1 MGQVPLSASIAP
13 RLEIVAARRAPS
25 SLSAPRSTH
34 PRRGVMPRAAS
45 SRMLGLR
52 ASGTGWT
59 CPDSPRSAF
68 DERSDHV
75 VAAPHPGIAAD
86 AVAEL
91 YWHSALPLV
100 VQARGGEV
108 LHASGVL
115 MSRGVVALCG
125 ASKSGKSTI
134 AYGLH
139 RRGYRLWADDAV
151 AVEVTEPAITALPL
165 PFDVRLR
172 PATAA
177 LFGLGE
183 GAARLAGPV
192 TRASRR
198 DGLRRRSRPSASSG
212 AGRRLR
218 DACAS
223 EASEAYPA
231 LLANA
236 HCFSLEDPARK
247 RLMLDRY
254 LSLVARVPVM
264 ALAVPDGLERLP
276 AILDALER
284 GVRRAQAG
292 RAVTDTDR
300 LLRILARGEV
310 PADLEGR
317 ARGLIGNVVW
327 SRLFDRA
334 EAHGVVPLAARSLA
348 ALGWR
353 DVPAPVRAAFEA
365 ARRIN
370 AARNALVARALGRV
384 LEGLG
389 RAGVPVIPLKGV
401 GAVGVAVRRRGPPSV
416 R

>member
-1 MGQVPLSASIAP
+1 MGQVRPPSSIAP
-13 RLEIVAARRAPS
+13 RLEIVAAHREASSLRAPS
-25 SLSAPRSTH
+25 STDATTWRDAAG
-34 PRRGVMPRAAS
+34 GVIAYA
-45 SRMLGLR
+45 R
-52 ASGTGWT
+52 ASGERYWMDLPGLATF
-59 CPDSPRSAF
+59 CF

-115 MSRGVVALCG
+115 MPRGVVALCG

-151 AVEVTEPAITALPL
+151 ALEVTGPAITALPL

-183 GAARLAGPV
+183 GAARLAGPGDSSEPV
-192 TRASRR
+192 GRAPAPLEAVCILGR
-198 DGLRRRSRPSASSG
+198 GAAGSAIL
-212 AGRRLR
+212 APLK
-218 DACAS
+218 
-223 EASEAYPA
+223 ASEAYPA

-254 LSLVARVPVM
+254 LSLVARVPVV
-264 ALAVPDGLERLP
+264 ALAVPDGLEGLA

-284 GVRRAQAG
+284 AFGEPSR
-292 RAVTDTDR
+292 D
-300 LLRILARGEV
+300 AR
-310 PADLEGR
+310 
-317 ARGLIGNVVW
+317 
-327 SRLFDRA
+327 
-334 EAHGVVPLAARSLA
+334 
-348 ALGWR
+348 
-353 DVPAPVRAAFEA
+353 
-365 ARRIN
+365 
-370 AARNALVARALGRV
+370 
-384 LEGLG
+384 
-389 RAGVPVIPLKGV
+389 
-401 GAVGVAVRRRGPPSV
+401 
-416 R
+416 

>member
-25 SLSAPRSTH
+25 R
-34 PRRGVMPRAAS
+34 
-45 SRMLGLR
+45 LR
-52 ASGTGWT
+52 ASRGTHTTTWRDAAGGVVAHARASGERYWMDLPGLAT
-59 CPDSPRSAF
+59 FCF

-115 MSRGVVALCG
+115 MPRGVVALCG

-151 AVEVTEPAITALPL
+151 ALEVTESAIMALPL

-172 PATAA
+172 SATAA

-183 GAARLAGPV
+183 GAARLAGPGDSSEPIG
-192 TRASRR
+192 RAPAPLEAVCVLGR
-198 DGLRRRSRPSASSG
+198 G
-212 AGRRLR
+212 APGSLL
-218 DACAS
+218 APLK
-223 EASEAYPA
+223 ASEAYPA

-254 LSLVARVPVM
+254 LSLVARVPVI
-264 ALAVPDGLERLP
+264 ALAVPDGLEGLP
-276 AILDALER
+276 AMLDALER
-284 GVRRAQAG
+284 AFGEPG
-292 RAVTDTDR
+292 RD
-300 LLRILARGEV
+300 AR
-310 PADLEGR
+310 
-317 ARGLIGNVVW
+317 
-327 SRLFDRA
+327 
-334 EAHGVVPLAARSLA
+334 
-348 ALGWR
+348 
-353 DVPAPVRAAFEA
+353 
-365 ARRIN
+365 
-370 AARNALVARALGRV
+370 
-384 LEGLG
+384 
-389 RAGVPVIPLKGV
+389 
-401 GAVGVAVRRRGPPSV
+401 
-416 R
+416 

>member
-1 MGQVPLSASIAP
+1 MGQVPLSASVAP
-13 RLEIVAARRAPS
+13 RLEIVAARRASS
-25 SLSAPRSTH
+25 SLRAPRSTH
-34 PRRGVMPRAAS
+34 PTTWRDAAGGVFAYA
-45 SRMLGLR
+45 R
-52 ASGTGWT
+52 ASGERFWMDLPGVATF
-59 CPDSPRSAF
+59 CF

-75 VAAPHPGIAAD
+75 VAAPHPGIGAD

-115 MSRGVVALCG
+115 MPRGVVALCG

-151 AVEVTEPAITALPL
+151 AVGVTEPAIMAVPL

-183 GAARLAGPV
+183 GAARLAGPG
-192 TRASRR
+192 
-198 DGLRRRSRPSASSG
+198 DSSEP
-212 AGRRLR
+212 AGRAPAPLEAVCVLGRGEPGSLAPLR
-218 DACAS
+218 
-223 EASEAYPA
+223 ASEAYPA

-264 ALAVPDGLERLP
+264 ALAVPDGLEGLP
-276 AILDALER
+276 AMLDALER
-284 GVRRAQAG
+284 AFGEPSR
-292 RAVTDTDR
+292 D
-300 LLRILARGEV
+300 AR
-310 PADLEGR
+310 
-317 ARGLIGNVVW
+317 
-327 SRLFDRA
+327 
-334 EAHGVVPLAARSLA
+334 
-348 ALGWR
+348 
-353 DVPAPVRAAFEA
+353 
-365 ARRIN
+365 
-370 AARNALVARALGRV
+370 
-384 LEGLG
+384 
-389 RAGVPVIPLKGV
+389 
-401 GAVGVAVRRRGPPSV
+401 
-416 R
+416 

>member
-1 MGQVPLSASIAP
+1 MGQVRPSSPIAP
-13 RLEIVAARRAPS
+13 RLEIVAARREQA
-25 SLSAPRSTH
+25 SLSAPSRADATTW
-34 PRRGVMPRAAS
+34 RDAAGGVVAYA
-45 SRMLGLR
+45 R
-52 ASGTGWT
+52 ASGERYWMDLPGFATF
-59 CPDSPRSAF
+59 CF

-115 MSRGVVALCG
+115 MPRGVVALCG

-151 AVEVTEPAITALPL
+151 ALDVTEPAITALPL

-183 GAARLAGPV
+183 RAARLAGSGDSSKPV
-192 TRASRR
+192 GRAPAPLEAVCV
-198 DGLRRRSRPSASSG
+198 LRRGAPRSVILAP
-212 AGRRLR
+212 LK
-218 DACAS
+218 
-223 EASEAYPA
+223 ASEAYPA

-254 LSLVARVPVM
+254 LSLVARVPVV
-264 ALAVPDGLERLP
+264 ALNVPDGLEDLP

-284 GVRRAQAG
+284 AFGEPG
-292 RAVTDTDR
+292 RD
-300 LLRILARGEV
+300 AR
-310 PADLEGR
+310 
-317 ARGLIGNVVW
+317 
-327 SRLFDRA
+327 
-334 EAHGVVPLAARSLA
+334 
-348 ALGWR
+348 
-353 DVPAPVRAAFEA
+353 
-365 ARRIN
+365 
-370 AARNALVARALGRV
+370 
-384 LEGLG
+384 
-389 RAGVPVIPLKGV
+389 
-401 GAVGVAVRRRGPPSV
+401 
-416 R
+416 

>member
-13 RLEIVAARRAPS
+13 RLKIAAARRASS
-25 SLSAPRSTH
+25 SLRAPRCTH
-34 PRRGVMPRAAS
+34 ATTWRDAAGGVVAYA
-45 SRMLGLR
+45 R
-52 ASGTGWT
+52 ASGERYWMDLPGLATF
-59 CPDSPRSAF
+59 CF

-75 VAAPHPGIAAD
+75 VAAPHPGIGAD

-115 MSRGVVALCG
+115 MPRGVVALCG

-151 AVEVTEPAITALPL
+151 ALEVTEPAITALPL

-183 GAARLAGPV
+183 EAVRLAGGDSSEPMGRAPAPLEAV
-192 TRASRR
+192 CILDRTR
-198 DGLRRRSRPSASSG
+198 G
-212 AGRRLR
+212 APGSLML
-218 DACAS
+218 APLK
-223 EASEAYPA
+223 ASEAYPA

-254 LSLVARVPVM
+254 LSLVARVPIF
-264 ALAVPDGLERLP
+264 ALAVPDRLEGLP

-284 GVRRAQAG
+284 TFGEP
-292 RAVTDTDR
+292 DR
-300 LLRILARGEV
+300 GAR
-310 PADLEGR
+310 
-317 ARGLIGNVVW
+317 
-327 SRLFDRA
+327 
-334 EAHGVVPLAARSLA
+334 
-348 ALGWR
+348 
-353 DVPAPVRAAFEA
+353 
-365 ARRIN
+365 
-370 AARNALVARALGRV
+370 
-384 LEGLG
+384 
-389 RAGVPVIPLKGV
+389 
-401 GAVGVAVRRRGPPSV
+401 
-416 R
+416 

>member
-1 MGQVPLSASIAP
+1 MRQVPLSASIAP
-13 RLEIVAARRAPS
+13 RLEIVAARRAS
-25 SLSAPRSTH
+25 SRLRAQRGTH
-34 PRRGVMPRAAS
+34 PTTWRDAAGGVVAYA
-45 SRMLGLR
+45 R
-52 ASGTGWT
+52 ASGERYWVDLPGLATF
-59 CPDSPRSAF
+59 CF

-75 VAAPHPGIAAD
+75 VAAPHPGIGAD

-115 MSRGVVALCG
+115 MPRGVVALCG

-151 AVEVTEPAITALPL
+151 AVDVTEPAIMAVPL

-183 GAARLAGPV
+183 GAARLAGPG
-192 TRASRR
+192 
-198 DGLRRRSRPSASSG
+198 DSSEP
-212 AGRRLR
+212 AGRAPAPLEAVCVLGRGEPGSLASLR
-218 DACAS
+218 
-223 EASEAYPA
+223 ASEAYPA

-264 ALAVPDGLERLP
+264 ALAVPDGLEGLP
-276 AILDALER
+276 AMLDALER
-284 GVRRAQAG
+284 AFGEPSR
-292 RAVTDTDR
+292 D
-300 LLRILARGEV
+300 AR
-310 PADLEGR
+310 
-317 ARGLIGNVVW
+317 
-327 SRLFDRA
+327 
-334 EAHGVVPLAARSLA
+334 
-348 ALGWR
+348 
-353 DVPAPVRAAFEA
+353 
-365 ARRIN
+365 
-370 AARNALVARALGRV
+370 
-384 LEGLG
+384 
-389 RAGVPVIPLKGV
+389 
-401 GAVGVAVRRRGPPSV
+401 
-416 R
+416 